1 MHKTHT
7 YRPIHDFSCHLMSK
21 NTQIQSIS
29 VDHER
34 QYVTITWGDNVVS
47 DFNMDAL
54 RRVCPCVFCRG
65 GHEFMGKKMD
75 PQELLR
81 SPKRTMK
88 ITQIKPVG
96 TYALQF
102 FWGDGHNSG
111 LYQFTALRQLWE
123 EYTNLLTPR

>member
-1 MHKTHT
+1 
-7 YRPIHDFSCHLMSK
+7 MSTT
-21 NTQIQSIS
+21 TQIKSID
-29 VDHER
+29 VNHET
-34 QYVTITWGDNVVS
+34 QLVSITWGDSVVS

-81 SPKRTMK
+81 PPKRTLK

-102 FWGDGHNSG
+102 YWGDAHNSG
-111 LYQFTALRQLWE
+111 LYQFTALRQLWDD
-123 EYTNLLTPR
+123 YLQLMTPK